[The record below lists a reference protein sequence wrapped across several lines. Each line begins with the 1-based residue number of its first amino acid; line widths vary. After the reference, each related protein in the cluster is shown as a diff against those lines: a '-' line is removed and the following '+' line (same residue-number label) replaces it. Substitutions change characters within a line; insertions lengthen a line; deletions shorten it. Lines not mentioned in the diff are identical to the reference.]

1 MLFGSVLKSGWSPE
15 DSLKIT
21 NFDLKLVI
29 FMISLFLELLWL
41 GSKRFQSQKGPKSW
55 LQTSKVGRSES
66 FEHSERSLRPI
77 WYGRN
82 DTCIQWFQ
90 SQFCN
95 ENVDFYLHFR
105 RFFMILKSHST
116 SPVVFGQNMAP
127 IKKYFL
133 RSKIFKW
140 SSESIFMVHEDF

>member
-1 MLFGSVLKSGWSPE
+1 MLFGSVLKSGRSPE

-21 NFDLKLVI
+21 NFTLKLVI
-29 FMISLFLELLWL
+29 FMISLILELLWL
-41 GSKRFQSQKGPKSW
+41 RPKRLQSQKGPNSW

-82 DTCIQWFQ
+82 DTCIQ

-116 SPVVFGQNMAP
+116 SLVVFGPNMAL
-127 IKKYFL
+127 IKKFFL
-133 RSKIFKW
+133 RLKIFKW